1 MSTQIL
7 IKRSTTTGAVPT
19 TSDIATGEL
28 AINTVDKRIFTNNS
42 GTIVE
47 LGTTPTTQAVTGNA
61 SVGGTFD
68 VVGAVTVGNF
78 TADGTVDLTS
88 ATVTISAPTADTHPA
103 TKKYVDDEVNAIL
116 DGAPAALDT
125 LNEIAAA
132 INDDANLYTTLTT
145 SIATKLSLSG
155 GTMTGSIDM
164 GANSITTSADP
175 ATANTLTRKSYV
187 DGLYQSTVD
196 AEVSAAAAAAS
207 ATSAANSAS
216 SASTSATTATTQA
229 SAASTSAT
237 NAANSA
243 TSAASSATA
252 SANSATNASTY
263 ATNASTAQANA
274 ETAQGLAEDA
284 QAAAE
289 AVYDQ
294 FDDRYL
300 GAKASDPSV
309 DNDGNALITGALYFD
324 TTNNVTKVFNGTDW
338 QAASSSIE
346 GIKSDFQYTATASQ
360 TVFSGSGLVIDQ
372 AGLVNVFL
380 NGVRLADS
388 DYTVNV
394 GGNSVTLA
402 SGASAGDIVEL
413 EVFGNFAGQSGAEV
427 SITGGSITGLT
438 NFESAGIDDNA
449 SSTAMTL
456 DASGN
461 VGIGTSSPVTAL
473 DVRGEI
479 SVDYN
484 ATYGLRFYN
493 QGRNNWSSIGN
504 TDTAT
509 GANLVFKSSKG
520 EAMRI
525 TPTGNLLV
533 GKTSASTGTAGV
545 QIMPNSYS
553 AFTRDGNTPLYV
565 SRLTSDG
572 NVIEVQKNGTT
583 VGSIGNFYS
592 YLNLGTSDTGIL
604 FDSDE
609 NNIKPWNMSTN
620 GGQDTTISLG
630 SSGVRF
636 KDLYLSGGV
645 YLGGTGSA
653 NYLDDYE
660 EGTWTPTIS
669 SYTTNPSVTYV
680 YRSGHYTK
688 VGRLVT
694 VYCDVE
700 ASSISGG
707 SGSVQISGLP
717 FNVSTI
723 QARDYP
729 VPSFRDCNA
738 VSNWGGNDRSITGY
752 CQGGSNT
759 VRLQYEAG
767 SSFNSVTI
775 ASWSSAGRITFS
787 VTYATT

>member
-28 AINTVDKRIFTNNS
+28 AINTTDKRIFTNNE

-78 TADGTVDLTS
+78 TADGTVDLTA
-88 ATVTISAPTADTHPA
+88 ATVTIPAPTADTHPA

-132 INDDANLYTTLTT
+132 INDDANLYTTLTD

-164 GANSITTSADP
+164 GANGITTSADP

-207 ATSAANSAS
+207 ATAAANSAS

-346 GIKSDFQYTATASQ
+346 GIKADFQYTATASQ
-360 TVFSGSGLVIDQ
+360 TIFSGSGLVIDQ

-413 EVFGNFAGQSGAEV
+413 EVFGNFAGQSGAAV

-449 SSTAMTL
+449 TSTAMTL
-456 DASGN
+456 DSSGS
-461 VGIGTSSPVTAL
+461 VGIGTSTPASYGRLAVAGTLATLPDNNGYAL
-473 DVRGEI
+473 LAGRYSSG
-479 SVDYN
+479 YPN
-484 ATYGLRFYN
+484 ATLNSIDGVPWVIQ
-493 QGRNNWSSIGN
+493 QGGSER
-504 TDTAT
+504 
-509 GANLVFKSSKG
+509 
-520 EAMRI
+520 MRI
-525 TPTGNLLV
+525 DSSGNLLV
-533 GKTSASTGTAGV
+533 GTTNTALYDATSGGGWLIKPNGANTIARESATSTQPVLTLNETGV
-545 QIMPNSYS
+545 
-553 AFTRDGNTPLYV
+553 DG
-565 SRLTSDG
+565 
-572 NVIEVQKNGTT
+572 VILGLSKDGTT
-583 VGSIGNFYS
+583 VGSIGTQAG
-592 YLNLGTSDTGIL
+592 YLGIGTGDTGIR
-604 FDSDE
+604 FTDDE
-609 NNIKPWNMSTN
+609 DTLVPWNASTTSARDAAIN
-620 GGQDTTISLG
+620 LG
-630 SSGVRF
+630 KSSHRF

-653 NYLDDYE
+653 NKLDDYE
-660 EGTWTPTIS
+660 SGTFTVTCPDASGVIGASQGQWVKVGNVITVHIAF
-669 SYTTNPSVTYV
+669 SVTTTF
-680 YRSGHYTK
+680 SGH
-688 VGRLVT
+688 
-694 VYCDVE
+694 E
-700 ASSISGG
+700 
-707 SGSVQISGLP
+707 ISGLP
-717 FNVSTI
+717 YLPDLTSTAASGVS
-723 QARDYP
+723 QLVP
-729 VPSFRDCNA
+729 VFVESGA
-738 VSNWGGNDRSITGY
+738 TVSNVFARIQDGY
-752 CQGGSNT
+752 NRVKFYSDTSATVHLPQTNANT
-759 VRLQYEAG
+759 YRFTL
-767 SSFNSVTI
+767 
-775 ASWSSAGRITFS
+775 
-787 VTYATT
+787 TYFTA